1 MLNRA
6 LITEKQAVRLIGIGV
21 SNLVEANQQAMLF
34 ASSTRNQD
42 DLTKAVDRIRDKYGF
57 EAIKTGRA
65 IQIKDI

>member
-1 MLNRA
+1 M
-6 LITEKQAVRLIGIGV
+6 
-21 SNLVEANQQAMLF
+21 EANQQAMLF
-34 ASSTRNQD
+34 VSSTRNQD